1 MTDEAF
7 DPWRSMNILGFK
19 KCGVCG
25 HLFDARSSPTADV
38 CWDCEQL
45 KARIQAEE
53 DRLATL
59 RFWMAQLA
67 VAFQKLGDYIEFDEG
82 AKEEDRLWAE
92 REAIINKARE
102 PAAALDPVIKKYD
115 WKEQAKTK

>member
-1 MTDEAF
+1 M
-7 DPWRSMNILGFK
+7 
-19 KCGVCG
+19 VCG
-25 HLFDARSSPTADV
+25 HLFDARSAPTIDD
-38 CWDCEQL
+38 CWDCQQL

-53 DRLATL
+53 ERLATL

-67 VAFQKLGDYIEFDEG
+67 VAFEKLGMYIEFDEG

-102 PAAALDPVIKKYD
+102 ASEPLEPVIKKYD
-115 WKEQAKTK
+115 WKEMAKTK

>member
-1 MTDEAF
+1 
-7 DPWRSMNILGFK
+7 MNILGFK
-19 KCGVCG
+19 KCVVCG
-25 HLFDARSSPTADV
+25 HLFDARSAPTIDD
-38 CWDCEQL
+38 CWDCQQL

-53 DRLATL
+53 ERLATL

-67 VAFQKLGDYIEFDEG
+67 VAFEKLGMYIEFDEG

-102 PAAALDPVIKKYD
+102 ASEPLEPVIKKYD
-115 WKEQAKTK
+115 WKEMAKTK